1 MHIIFTLIISVT
13 NENNRKLPQCGPGR
27 RWQASAEPRD
37 RRSDRVGMH
46 CSLAKRVLNASHCE
60 MHLF

>member
-37 RRSDRVGMH
+37 RPLSRAIGGLTALGCIVVWQS
-46 CSLAKRVLNASHCE
+46 E
-60 MHLF
+60 Y

>member
-1 MHIIFTLIISVT
+1 MHIIFTLIISFT

-37 RRSDRVGMH
+37 RRPDRVGMH
-46 CSLAKRVLNASHCE
+46 RSLSKRVL
-60 MHLF
+60 